1 MASIDLTASPGTDP
15 LELYRLRDGFYA
27 TDLLAAALVHLDLFS
42 WLAEYPSSLADICR
56 ELQLK
61 RRPTDVMLTLFAAL
75 GLIEEANGAFHLTAT
90 GREHLVKSSPFFI
103 GPYYAAL
110 KDRPVCLDYLNV
122 LRTDQPANWGSY
134 KDEKDWTRAMEDPE
148 FANRFTAA
156 MDCRG
161 IYLGPAMAQAV
172 NASGMT
178 RLLDV
183 AGGSGIYACAMV
195 ARHPALTATVLEKP
209 PVDRVARQVI
219 EQRGF
224 AGRVSVVGGDMMN
237 ADWPAGF
244 DAHLISNVLH
254 DWDEPLVEQLL
265 VKSYRALAPGGQL
278 IIHDA
283 HLNEEKSGPLPV
295 AKYSALLM
303 HSTQGKCY
311 SLGELR
317 RYLTAAGFDQMQFK
331 PTVADRSIVTARK
344 RV

>member
-1 MASIDLTASPGTDP
+1 MASIHLPTGPATDP

-27 TDLLAAALVHLDLFS
+27 TDLLAAALVHLDFFS
-42 WLAEYPSSLADICR
+42 WLAEHPSSLQAICQ
-56 ELQLK
+56 ELQLR
-61 RRPTDVMLTLFAAL
+61 RRPTDVMLTLFTAMD
-75 GLIEEANGAFHLTAT
+75 LIESKNGAFHLTT
-90 GREHLVKSSPFFI
+90 VGREHLVKSSPFFI

-110 KDRPVCLDYLNV
+110 KDRSVCLDYLNV

-134 KDEKDWTRAMEDPE
+134 KNEKDWTRAMEDPG
-148 FANRFTAA
+148 FATRFTAA

-161 IYLGPAMAQAV
+161 VYLGPAMARAV
-172 NASGMT
+172 NASGLT
-178 RLLDV
+178 RMLDV

-195 ARHPALTATVLEKP
+195 VTHPHLVATVLEKP
-209 PVDRVARQVI
+209 PVDQVARQMT

-224 AGRVSVVGGDMMN
+224 NERVSVIAGDMLN
-237 ADWPAGF
+237 SEWPTEF

-265 VKSYRALAPGGQL
+265 VKSHRALAPGGL
-278 IIHDA
+278 VIIHDA

-311 SLGELR
+311 SIGELR
-317 RYLTAAGFDQMQFK
+317 RYLTAAGFHQIEF
-331 PTVADRSIVTARK
+331 TATAADRSIITARK
-344 RV
+344 PR